1 MMQLPKTVNVAR
13 RYKVM
18 MQRPKT
24 VNVARRHKVMV
35 QRPKTVNVARRHKVI
50 MQRPKTVNVVPINIT
65 DSIKHLADRETGEGR
80 LAMIKF
86 PVHTCQTPQAIDQ
99 IRKLQPH
106 LFFLSFALLL
116 FGLF

>member
-1 MMQLPKTVNVAR
+1 MGELENGESIYGGIGAVPHTITLVYNKFIEAENILTFLFLTYQYPN
-13 RYKVM
+13 
-18 MQRPKT
+18 
-24 VNVARRHKVMV
+24 
-35 QRPKTVNVARRHKVI
+35 
-50 MQRPKTVNVVPINIT
+50 PINIT

-106 LFFLSFALLL
+106 LFFLSFVLLL
-116 FGLF
+116 FCLF